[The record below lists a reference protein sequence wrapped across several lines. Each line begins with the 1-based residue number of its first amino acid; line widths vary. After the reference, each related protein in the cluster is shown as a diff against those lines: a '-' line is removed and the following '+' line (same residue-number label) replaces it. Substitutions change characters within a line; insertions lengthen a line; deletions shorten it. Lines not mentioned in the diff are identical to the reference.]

1 MKKLKKGDTIKITAG
16 KDKGQTG
23 KILKVLPQENRV
35 VVENLNLYF
44 RHVKA
49 TANQPGQKTKLPRP
63 LPVSNVALICPA
75 CKKATRVGFDATQNL
90 KLEFVKNVVK

>member
-23 KILKVLPQENRV
+23 KILKVLPQDDKV

-49 TANQPGQKTKLPRP
+49 ANNQPGQ
-63 LPVSNVALICPA
+63 
-75 CKKATRVGFDATQNL
+75 
-90 KLEFVKNVVK
+90 